1 MTTGRIN
8 QGAAAGFLTGHDGA
22 PPRRTE
28 AGPSHRRMPLRL
40 HVRPG
45 CPERRPARVPIGDF
59 FCFYIHKVKSQAR
72 ATHLLCLSRGFRAK
86 TRRDNFLFFFFGS
99 ESQRVSFPKHLHVQD
114 RQTRTRARPNRFAGP
129 REAGSP
135 KSARSLSR
143 ATELRDRERP
153 RLAVRC

>member
-45 CPERRPARVPIGDF
+45 CPERRPARVPFGDF
-59 FCFYIHKVKSQAR
+59 FAFISMEKEKSSASD
-72 ATHLLCLSRGFRAK
+72 TPFMPLSRG
-86 TRRDNFLFFFFGS
+86 
-99 ESQRVSFPKHLHVQD
+99 
-114 RQTRTRARPNRFAGP
+114 
-129 REAGSP
+129 
-135 KSARSLSR
+135 
-143 ATELRDRERP
+143 
-153 RLAVRC
+153 